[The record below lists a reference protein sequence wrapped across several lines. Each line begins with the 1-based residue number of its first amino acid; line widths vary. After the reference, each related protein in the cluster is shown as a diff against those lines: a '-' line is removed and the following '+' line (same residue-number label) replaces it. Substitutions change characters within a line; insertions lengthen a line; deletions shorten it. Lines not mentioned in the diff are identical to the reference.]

1 MFNVQRPPI
10 SKTADYL
17 PDFSRVVARLG
28 ARNKSDTVSV
38 VSHGTSSTARFRP
51 LPKTKTKACERR
63 PLALR
68 NTKVDFRPVN
78 GVCRYETI
86 QSNLRFEKEEIG
98 NFS

>member
-38 VSHGTSSTARFRP
+38 VSLAFVPYLRLRLRLVNDGHWHCGTLRSTF
-51 LPKTKTKACERR
+51 
-63 PLALR
+63 AL
-68 NTKVDFRPVN
+68 
-78 GVCRYETI
+78 
-86 QSNLRFEKEEIG
+86 
-98 NFS
+98 